1 MAGEPRRLNHPMISY
16 LLGAIFLVL
25 TLGVFVGVVHHLT
38 ISHHG
43 PGLLRPLL
51 EKHQEQRRSPI
62 LDEAQRLEEY
72 EKHRHFH
79 NVADEPPTLP
89 ENLRPVCF
97 ICHSDLPHSKN
108 KRIRALMNIHTQFF
122 VCETCHIKE
131 KPETTIVYKWY
142 NPLDDNPPGPFYG
155 TSYDPQSGSLSL
167 GKDLISKIAPYF
179 KSGKDDKVWSAIQV
193 QEAPIARDFVKVR
206 DRLSPEQ
213 REGIK
218 NIFHENIKP
227 KGHDCNTCHTEKGI
241 LDFEQLGFVEN
252 RIANLKRLVVVD
264 MIRKYDKWY
273 LPELV
278 IDKHHRVPRE
288 K

>member
-79 NVADEPPTLP
+79 NVADEPPKLP

-142 NPLDDNPPGPFYG
+142 NPLDDNPPGPF
-155 TSYDPQSGSLSL
+155 T
-167 GKDLISKIAPYF
+167 AP
-179 KSGKDDKVWSAIQV
+179 AMTRNQV
-193 QEAPIARDFVKVR
+193 VSPWAR
-206 DRLSPEQ
+206 
-213 REGIK
+213 I
-218 NIFHENIKP
+218 
-227 KGHDCNTCHTEKGI
+227 
-241 LDFEQLGFVEN
+241 
-252 RIANLKRLVVVD
+252 
-264 MIRKYDKWY
+264 
-273 LPELV
+273 
-278 IDKHHRVPRE
+278 
-288 K
+288 

>member
-1 MAGEPRRLNHPMISY
+1 MAGEPKRLSHPLISY
-16 LLGAIFLVL
+16 LLGFILLAL
-25 TLGVFVGVVHHLT
+25 TLVVFVGVVHHLT

-51 EKHQEQRRSPI
+51 EKHQERQKSEI
-62 LDEAQRLEEY
+62 LDEARRHEAF

-79 NVADEPPTLP
+79 LVVEETPQLP
-89 ENLRPVCF
+89 EDLRPVCF

-108 KRIRALMNIHTQFF
+108 KRIRSLMNLHTQFF

-142 NPLDDNPPGPFYG
+142 NPLDSNPPGPFYG
-155 TSYDPQSGSLSL
+155 TSYDPDSGSLSL

-179 KSGKDDKVWSAIQV
+179 KSEKDGNVWPAIQM
-193 QEAPIARDFVKVR
+193 QDAPMARDFVKVR

-218 NIFHENIKP
+218 NKFHENIKP
-227 KGHDCNTCHTEKGI
+227 KGHECNTCHTQNGI
-241 LDFEQLGFVEN
+241 LDFKQLGFVEN
-252 RIANLKRLVVVD
+252 RMANLKQLVVVG
-264 MIRKYDKWY
+264 MIQKYESWY

-278 IDKHHRVPRE
+278 IHELH
-288 K
+288 

>member
-1 MAGEPRRLNHPMISY
+1 VPGEPQRLNHPLISY
-16 LLGAIFLVL
+16 LIGFIFLVL
-25 TLGVFVGVVHHLT
+25 TLVVLLGVIHHLT

-51 EKHQEQRRSPI
+51 EKHLEQRRSEI
-62 LDEAQRLEEY
+62 LDEARRLEEF
-72 EKHRHFH
+72 ESHRHFH
-79 NVADEPPTLP
+79 NVAAEPPQLP

-108 KRIRALMNIHTQFF
+108 KRTRALMNIHTQFF

-131 KPETTIVYKWY
+131 KPGTTIVYKWY

-179 KSGKDDKVWSAIQV
+179 KSEKDDKIRPAIQV
-193 QEAPIARDFVKVR
+193 QDAPLAKDFMKVR
-206 DRLSPEQ
+206 QQLNPQQ

-218 NIFHENIKP
+218 NKFHGNIKP
-227 KGHDCNTCHTEKGI
+227 KGHDCNNCHTEKGI

-252 RIANLKRLVVVD
+252 RIANLKQLVVVD
-264 MIRKYDKWY
+264 MIRKYDRWY

-278 IDKHHRVPRE
+278 IDKHRRVPR
-288 K
+288 KK